1 MEALEDVFNGCKKRR
16 PKPVFS
22 SAKNNSPM
30 DLAGKIR

>member
-22 SAKNNSPM
+22 SEKNNYTM